1 MKEQI
6 VTKDSKSKRKV
17 KTDWA
22 KLSEMS
28 EEEAYQNAKEDPDAQ
43 PTDAAFW
50 ENANVTFPQSKTPIS
65 LRLDTDLL
73 NWLKSQGKG
82 YQSRINQILR
92 SYMEATQKQ

>member
-1 MKEQI
+1 MKEKVI
-6 VTKDSKSKRKV
+6 TRDSKSKRKG

-28 EEEAYQNAKEDPDAQ
+28 EEEAYQIAMEDPDAQ
-43 PTDAAFW
+43 TTDAAFW
-50 ENANVTFPQSKTPIS
+50 ENANVTFPHSKTPIS

-73 NWLKSQGKG
+73 NWLKGQGKG
-82 YQSRINQILR
+82 NQSRINQILR